1 MAIKVHE
8 YQLLQ
13 DYRNEGSERAA
24 KLAQYQ
30 ADLTSA
36 RSRLRELQTQYEY
49 TFTESVK
56 HGTDAT
62 AQLDKIDGEIALQ
75 KEVVARRERDLTLAH
90 AAMPEG
96 TISSVDVVEKYG
108 PEFADKVQAEFVE
121 KVNPKLQLA
130 RDLIL
135 SCIDDHREY
144 HDAYNDIYTEIS
156 DLMRANHQQG
166 KTPYIMTQIH
176 PTDNAGVFG
185 AAGTMSGV
193 RSLLEQVS
201 QYTHGS
207 TPSEYQYID
216 VAPTAKNTT
225 AKAGK

>member
-1 MAIKVHE
+1 MTIKVHE

-13 DYRNEGSERAA
+13 DYRKEGAERAA

-36 RSRLRELQTQYEY
+36 RACLSELQTQYEH

-56 HGTDAT
+56 HGTDET
-62 AQLDKIDGEIALQ
+62 AQLSKIDDDIALQ
-75 KEVVARRERDLTLAH
+75 KEVVKRRERDERLAR

-96 TISSVDVVEKYG
+96 TISSVDVVEKYE
-108 PEFADKVQAEFVE
+108 PEFADKVQAEFVG

-144 HDAYNDIYTEIS
+144 RDAYSDIYTEIS
-156 DLMRANHQQG
+156 DLVKANHSSG
-166 KTPYIMTQIH
+166 KTRYIMSQGH
-176 PTDNAGVFG
+176 PTENARVFG
-185 AAGTMSGV
+185 EAGAMSGV
-193 RSLLEQVS
+193 RRLLEQVS
-201 QYTHGS
+201 QHTHGN
-207 TPSEYQYID
+207 TPSDYQYID

-225 AKAGK
+225 TKAGK